1 MGSVHCKWKDKKRSI
16 EAPPVNLSTYHGKK
30 RSGPKP
36 FGDKVSLEL
45 DYHMSAMEEG
55 KKTDA
60 AFFFTKLSKN

>member
-1 MGSVHCKWKDKKRSI
+1 MEGQKRSI

-55 KKTDA
+55 K
-60 AFFFTKLSKN
+60 N